1 MTIIPAIDL
10 ISGRCVR
17 LRQGAFS
24 DTTVYDD
31 DPAAV
36 ARRFVDAGAR
46 RIHLVDLD
54 AARGTGD
61 NRRAITAVR
70 GGVDCVLE
78 VGGGIRSVEAME
90 MLFEMGIDF
99 AVLGTVLLRRPR
111 EVEQWAS
118 RYGERLIA
126 SIDARDG
133 MVRVSG
139 WREESTISATDLAKR
154 VGSIGF
160 AAIEY
165 TDIGRDGMLSGPDI
179 EGGRA
184 VARAGGVPT
193 ILSGGVAR
201 TEDAATVAEAGE
213 IAGLIVGRAIY
224 EGSFDLAAAIAREAR
239 RSQV

>member
-1 MTIIPAIDL
+1 MTIIPAIDI

-24 DTTVYDD
+24 DATVYDD

-36 ARRFVDAGAR
+36 ARRFAEAGAE

-54 AARGTGD
+54 AARGTGE
-61 NRRAITAVR
+61 NRQAIAEVR
-70 GGVDCVLE
+70 GAVDCILE
-78 VGGGIRSVEAME
+78 VGGGVRSLDAIETI
-90 MLFEMGIDF
+90 FGMGIEY
-99 AVLGTVLLRRPR
+99 AVLGTVLLRRPD
-111 EVEQWAS
+111 EVERWAS
-118 RYGERLIA
+118 QYGDRLIA

-139 WREESTISATDLAKR
+139 WQEESSVSASDLAAR
-154 VGSIGF
+154 VGSVGF

-165 TDIGRDGMLSGPDI
+165 TDIARDGMLSGPDV

-201 TEDAATVAEAGE
+201 TEDAATVAQAGD

-224 EGSFDLAAAIAREAR
+224 EGAFDLAAAIADEAQR
-239 RSQV
+239 RRG